1 LPLWELD
8 EEKGARNGV
17 FVPEF
22 PGGRGKQQDRGHK
35 RKGRGTMRE
44 LKIVETSGRA
54 KTPLVVKG
62 SLPRVFLGLG
72 VFMEAG
78 LLFCGSYLLADA
90 ILQPLDAGTFSV
102 VGGGLFLGLATVLLF
117 YLAWPGKRG
126 SISHREKP
134 VLQQA
139 EVASAKYEPAVQTRL
154 QPNWVADKKEG
165 VLRPM

>member
-1 LPLWELD
+1 M
-8 EEKGARNGV
+8 
-17 FVPEF
+17 
-22 PGGRGKQQDRGHK
+22 Q
-35 RKGRGTMRE
+35 E
-44 LKIVETSGRA
+44 LKIVETSGRR

-102 VGGGLFLGLATVLLF
+102 VGGGLFLALASVLLF

-134 VLQQA
+134 
-139 EVASAKYEPAVQTRL
+139 EVRPSETAPAKYEPAAPTRL

-165 VLRPM
+165 LIRPM

>member
-1 LPLWELD
+1 LPLREFD
-8 EEKGARNGV
+8 EEKAACNGV

-22 PGGRGKQQDRGHK
+22 PKGRGKQRDRGHK
-35 RKGRGTMRE
+35 QKGSGTMRE
-44 LKIVETSGRA
+44 LKIVETSGRG

-126 SISHREKP
+126 SISHRERP
-134 VLQQA
+134 ALRPA
-139 EVASAKYEPAVQTRL
+139 EAASAKYEAAVQTRL
-154 QPNWVADKKEG
+154 QSNWVADKKEG
-165 VLRPM
+165 MLRPM